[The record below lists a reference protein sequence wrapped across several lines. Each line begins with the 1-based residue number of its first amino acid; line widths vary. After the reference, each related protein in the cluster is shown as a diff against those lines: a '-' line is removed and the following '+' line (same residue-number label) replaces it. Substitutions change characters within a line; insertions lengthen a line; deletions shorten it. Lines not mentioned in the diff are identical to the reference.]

1 VFIFPLEKVTYEL
14 KEFLNNPAEIADQ
27 ITNSKDKK
35 TLSFLNK
42 LIEIL
47 YNVIAIELKLYY

>member
-47 YNVIAIELKLYY
+47 YNVIAIELKL